1 MKAPNVIR
9 NTCIYLPFH
18 TKMAAVKWVYCKG
31 ECRHY
36 IIEWCAFVCVRF
48 CVRVGERQA
57 GRKRCVRDCEP
68 NGQELRFTAHFGRHV
83 VGGQREWVEKVEDES
98 EEF

>member
-1 MKAPNVIR
+1 M
-9 NTCIYLPFH
+9 
-18 TKMAAVKWVYCKG
+18 
-31 ECRHY
+31 
-36 IIEWCAFVCVRF
+36 RF

-57 GRKRCVRDCEP
+57 GRKRCVSDCEP